1 MKPSLLI
8 YCQHSLGLGHF
19 VRSLALAEA
28 LTEHF
33 SVVFFNGGPVPQG
46 FVLPDTIRFEHLPPI
61 RMDEDDSIMGEI
73 AIDQLLVHRRDHML
87 RVARETRA
95 TMLVVELYPFGR
107 KKFAVEIDPLIDAVH
122 EQGGQVA
129 CSVRDVL
136 VTARVDQA
144 RHDDRAAQ
152 ALNRLFDLVLVH
164 TDEKL
169 FALSDSFQP
178 ATPIG
183 IPVDHTG
190 YIVRSQH
197 PATGGCAD
205 GSTLVAAGGGAVG
218 QALFQ
223 AAVAAQPLVF
233 AEKAWPMTLVAG
245 PLFPEADWDD
255 LCAHVEGVPGLT
267 LVRSLPSLAP
277 LLSRAGRFVG
287 QCGYNSA
294 LEVRQSRLPALFV
307 PFARGQESEQTAR
320 AEKLKDLGLADWMP
334 EEGLGGA
341 ALAQRIL
348 ALDPS
353 QSGTV
358 INLNGAQKSAQIL
371 MELALCNA

>member
-28 LTEHF
+28 LDEHF
-33 SVVFFNGGPVPQG
+33 SVTFFNGGPVPQG
-46 FVLPDTIRFEHLPPI
+46 FVLPDNIRFEHLPPI
-61 RMDEDDSIMGEI
+61 RMQDDGSIIGD
-73 AIDQLLVHRRDHML
+73 IDIKQLLAKRRDHMVT
-87 RVARETRA
+87 VARETRA

-152 ALNRLFDLVLVH
+152 TLNRSFNLVLVH

-169 FALSDSFQP
+169 FALPDSFQP
-178 ATPIG
+178 ATPIE
-183 IPVDHTG
+183 IPVEHTG
-190 YIVRSQH
+190 YIVRSQQ
-197 PATGGCAD
+197 PATGGCVD
-205 GSTLVAAGGGAVG
+205 GPTLVAAGGGAVG
-218 QALFQ
+218 QALYR
-223 AAVAAQPLVF
+223 AAIEAQPLLF
-233 AEKAWPMTLVAG
+233 AAKGWPMTLVAG

-255 LCAHVEGVPGLT
+255 LCASVEGVLGLT
-267 LVRSLPSLAP
+267 LVRSLPSMTP

-294 LEVRQSRLPALFV
+294 LEVCQARLPALFV

-320 AEKLKDLGLADWMP
+320 AEKLKDLGLAGWVP
-334 EEGLGGA
+334 EAELTGA
-341 ALAQRIL
+341 ALAKRLL
-348 ALDPS
+348 ALPPPAPS
-353 QSGTV
+353 ARIDLG
-358 INLNGAQKSAQIL
+358 GAQKSAGIL
-371 MELALCNA
+371 REMALCNA

>member
-61 RMDEDDSIMGEI
+61 RMEDDGSIIGDI
-73 AIDQLLVHRRDHML
+73 AINQLLAKRRDHML
-87 RVARETRA
+87 SVARETRA

-152 ALNRLFDLVLVH
+152 TLNRPFDLVLVH

-169 FALSDSFQP
+169 FALPDSFRP

-183 IPVDHTG
+183 IPVEHTG
-190 YIVRSQH
+190 YIVRSQQ
-197 PATGGCAD
+197 PASGGCVD
-205 GSTLVAAGGGAVG
+205 GPTLVAAGGGAVG

-223 AAVAAQPLVF
+223 AAVAAQPHLF
-233 AEKAWPMTLVAG
+233 AEKGWAMTLVAG

-255 LCAHVEGVPGLT
+255 LCAHVKGVPGLT
-267 LVRSLPSLAP
+267 LVRSLPSMVP

-294 LEVRQSRLPALFV
+294 LEVCQARLPALFV

-348 ALDPS
+348 TLDPPQFS
-353 QSGTV
+353 AA